1 MPRSWIG
8 TIGVCRPNERLPSA
22 VRIIEHSAM
31 IGQGLAVGVGAALGA
46 LLRWRLGLWLNPLFP
61 TIPFGTLAS
70 NLIGGFVMGLCME
83 YFARN
88 AGVPPELRLAA
99 TTGFLGGLTTFSTF
113 SGETATLLLR
123 RDYLWSGAIIGAHL
137 VGSLLLTI
145 AGVYCVR
152 LLLAVKDVG

>member
-1 MPRSWIG
+1 
-8 TIGVCRPNERLPSA
+8 
-22 VRIIEHSAM
+22 M
-31 IGQGLAVGVGAALGA
+31 IWQWLAVGTGAALGA
-46 LLRWRLGLWLNPLFP
+46 LLRWRLGVWFNAVFP

-70 NLIGGFVMGLCME
+70 NLIGGFIMGLCME

-113 SGETATLLLR
+113 SAETSVLLLR
-123 RDYLWSGAIIGAHL
+123 RDYLWSAAIIGAHV
-137 VGSLLLTI
+137 VGSVLLTI

-152 LLLAVKDVG
+152 LLFGFRELA

>member
-1 MPRSWIG
+1 
-8 TIGVCRPNERLPSA
+8 
-22 VRIIEHSAM
+22 M
-31 IGQGLAVGVGAALGA
+31 IWQGLAVGIGAALGA
-46 LLRWRLGLWLNPLFP
+46 LLRWRLGAWLNPVFP

-123 RDYLWSGAIIGAHL
+123 RDYLWSAAIIGAHL
-137 VGSLLLTI
+137 IGSVLLTL

-152 LLLAVKDVG
+152 LLFSLRDVA